1 MKMLTAAAIA
11 ALGFAVAVPA
21 TVVAKGTDKAAVSQD
36 KQKKK
41 LCKKGK
47 RTSFAVVNEDIGR
60 PVFAYD
66 ITDRPYKV
74 IGEVSAGVRKA
85 TIFSKEASQEKI
97 YCELWEKALA
107 LDPNADA
114 VINAKYGD
122 SHVTAMSWG
131 KTNATGTVVK
141 FEPATTAQ

>member
-11 ALGFAVAVPA
+11 ALGFAVAVPSA
-21 TVVAKGTDKAAVSQD
+21 VIAGSTDTAAVSQD
-36 KQKKK
+36 KTKKK

-47 RTSFAVVNEDIGR
+47 RANFVVVNEDIGR

-74 IGEVSAGVRKA
+74 VGEVKAGVRKA

-122 SHVTAMSWG
+122 SHVSMMSWG
-131 KTNATGTVVK
+131 KTNATGTVIK
-141 FEPATTAQ
+141 FTTPAQ